1 MTRHLGTSLIISLL
15 GVAACAGKSATT
27 VPGVA
32 GSWNGSFRQSQT
44 AASSVIGP
52 ATAPKSAA
60 YGSITLTPAEGRP
73 GYFKVELSA
82 SAPVDPNTQLAW
94 AIFSGPCGSPGPSV
108 AGINEFPALE
118 ISSGGGNVR
127 TVMGLSLDPHGSY
140 HANVYW
146 SSRASDV
153 SNVMMCA
160 NLTP

>member
-1 MTRHLGTSLIISLL
+1 MNRLLGTSLIISLF
-15 GVAACAGKSATT
+15 GVAACASKSATT

-32 GSWNGSFRQSQT
+32 GSWNGTFRQSQT

-60 YGSITLTPAEGRP
+60 YGSIMLTPAEGRP

-108 AGINEFPALE
+108 AGLHAFPALE
-118 ISSGGGNVR
+118 ISRGGGDVR
-127 TVMGLSLDPHGSY
+127 TGIGASLRPHGPGS
-140 HANVYW
+140 ANVAW
-146 SSRASDV
+146 CSRAPAV
-153 SNVMMCA
+153 GTRVMSA
-160 NLTP
+160 DL